1 MWRPSVSDG
10 ARGVGGSSTG
20 PGPAEERPR
29 ARALRVLPRVVL
41 WAVAIVAAGN
51 LAILGAFALARVTAA
66 DRSADVEGVGNLRVV
81 DERVWRGDAPSPAG
95 YANLAERGVTTVVDL
110 RAERDLVVPEIQLE
124 ELGIERV
131 HIPIRDGQTPDQA
144 QVNEFLQVVRR
155 TEGVVY
161 LHCGA
166 GVGRTGAMAAT
177 RLVAT
182 DPASNWAALRRNLS
196 VGPPS
201 LEQIVF
207 VAGLDG
213 GDIEQ
218 PGSFVTAV
226 SRLFDGPRRAWTVL
240 RR

>member
-1 MWRPSVSDG
+1 MR
-10 ARGVGGSSTG
+10 
-20 PGPAEERPR
+20 
-29 ARALRVLPRVVL
+29 RVLL

-66 DRSADVEGVGNLRVV
+66 DRSAELEGIGNLRVV

-124 ELGIERV
+124 ELGIERI

-144 QVNEFLQVVRR
+144 QVDQFLGVVRR
-155 TEGVVY
+155 SEGVVY

-182 DPASNWAALRRNLS
+182 AEASNWAALRRNLS

>member
-1 MWRPSVSDG
+1 MWRRSVSVG
-10 ARGVGGSSTG
+10 APGVGEPSTG
-20 PGPAEERPR
+20 QDHSEGGPR
-29 ARALRVLPRVVL
+29 ARAVRVVCRVVL
-41 WAVAIVAAGN
+41 WAVAILAAGN

-66 DRSADVEGVGNLRVV
+66 DRSAEVEGVDNLRVV
-81 DERVWRGDAPSPAG
+81 DERLWRGDAPSPAG
-95 YANLAERGVTTVVDL
+95 YANLAARGVTTVVDL
-110 RAERDLVVPEIQLE
+110 RAERNLVVPETQLE
-124 ELGIERV
+124 ELGVERI

-144 QVNEFLQVVRR
+144 QVDQFLEVVRR
-155 TEGVVY
+155 SEGVVY

-177 RLVAT
+177 RLLAS
-182 DPASNWAALRRNLS
+182 DEASNWAALRRNLS

-226 SRLFDGPRRAWTVL
+226 SRLFDGPRRVWTVL